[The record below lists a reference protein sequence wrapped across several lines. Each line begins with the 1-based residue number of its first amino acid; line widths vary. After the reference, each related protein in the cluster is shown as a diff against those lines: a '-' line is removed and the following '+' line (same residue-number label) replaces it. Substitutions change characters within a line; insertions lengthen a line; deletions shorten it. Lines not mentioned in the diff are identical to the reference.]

1 MMYAVSAP
9 GTPLSST
16 TRPRS
21 TCHFAIATSTYQVP
35 SPSPLSC
42 SNIVRFL
49 FHFLPLPI
57 GLGPSLLPSRFPV
70 LSSLFSVPYSVN
82 PLTQKKPHVV
92 PFLSISVFRKLPQI
106 HVEVFLCSSRLC
118 PPGKFLLQVV
128 TRRNRHFNNE
138 SRVIPSDALFFLRL
152 VYECS
157 NCAA

>member
-1 MMYAVSAP
+1 MMYAVFAP

-42 SNIVRFL
+42 SDIVRFL
-49 FHFLPLPI
+49 FHFPLPLPI

-82 PLTQKKPHVV
+82 PLTQKKPHVI
-92 PFLSISVFRKLPQI
+92 PFLSISVFRKNCRKSTWKYFYASRDCVLVGSFYSRSRQEGTDTSI
-106 HVEVFLCSSRLC
+106 MRVESYPVMHCS
-118 PPGKFLLQVV
+118 F
-128 TRRNRHFNNE
+128 
-138 SRVIPSDALFFLRL
+138 
-152 VYECS
+152 
-157 NCAA
+157 